1 MIVLCLFCLELLVCV
16 ALGWPI
22 VAALLVGLVL
32 FAGWALRQGY
42 GLRAVGGML
51 WSGIR
56 TAKNVLIVFLL
67 IGVLTALWRACGTV
81 PLLICYAVDLIH
93 PGTLVITSF
102 LLTSAVSA
110 LMGTSFG
117 AAATMGAVCMTAAA
131 SMGVSPVLAGGAV
144 LSGVFFGDRCLPVST
159 SALLIS
165 ELTHTDIYDNL
176 RAMVRTAFVPFA
188 LTCAVYA
195 VLGAMAHGGG
205 AAQDVRTLF
214 ARVCTLH
221 WLALLPAALIL
232 VLSALHV
239 HVRWVMCASIAAAF
253 TLCLT
258 LQHQPLA
265 EVLRCM
271 LTGYA
276 APDAAAGALLNG
288 GGVVSM
294 LRVTAIV
301 CISAAYS
308 GIFQATGLLGTAKA
322 GIARMS
328 RRITPFGAMLCTA
341 IAASMIACNQTLSIL
356 LTHQLCADTEPDGPS
371 CAIDLENSV
380 VVLAPLVPWSIA
392 GAVPLASAGAPEQ
405 SLLAAC
411 YLYLIPL
418 CSLVWKLLRRR
429 RVTA

>member
-32 FAGWALRQGY
+32 FVGWALRQGH

-67 IGVLTALWRACGTV
+67 IGVLTALWRTCGTV
-81 PLLICYAVDLIH
+81 PLLICYAVNLIH

-102 LLTSAVSA
+102 LLASAVSA

-131 SMGVSPVLAGGAV
+131 SIGVSPVLAGGAV
-144 LSGVFFGDRCLPVST
+144 LSGVFFGDRCSPVST

-205 AAQDVRTLF
+205 AAQDVRALF

-221 WLALLPAALIL
+221 WLALLPAVLIL

-258 LQHQPLA
+258 VQHQPLA
-265 EVLRCM
+265 DVLRCM
-271 LTGYA
+271 LTGYV

-288 GGVVSM
+288 GGIVSM
-294 LRVTAIV
+294 LNVSAIV
-301 CISAAYS
+301 CLSAHEPAHHALRRHVLHGRRRVHDRLQPDALHSAHAPTLRRY
-308 GIFQATGLLGTAKA
+308 GA
-322 GIARMS
+322 GR
-328 RRITPFGAMLCTA
+328 P
-341 IAASMIACNQTLSIL
+341 
-356 LTHQLCADTEPDGPS
+356 
-371 CAIDLENSV
+371 V
-380 VVLAPLVPWSIA
+380 VRHRP
-392 GAVPLASAGAPEQ
+392 G
-405 SLLAAC
+405 
-411 YLYLIPL
+411 
-418 CSLVWKLLRRR
+418 KLRRR
-429 RVTA
+429 ARAARPVVDRGRSAAGLGRCAGAEPAGRVLSLPDPAVLARLEAPAPPACYRLT

>member
-1 MIVLCLFCLELLVCV
+1 
-16 ALGWPI
+16 
-22 VAALLVGLVL
+22 
-32 FAGWALRQGY
+32 
-42 GLRAVGGML
+42 
-51 WSGIR
+51 
-56 TAKNVLIVFLL
+56 
-67 IGVLTALWRACGTV
+67 
-81 PLLICYAVDLIH
+81 
-93 PGTLVITSF
+93 
-102 LLTSAVSA
+102 
-110 LMGTSFG
+110 
-117 AAATMGAVCMTAAA
+117 
-131 SMGVSPVLAGGAV
+131 
-144 LSGVFFGDRCLPVST
+144 
-159 SALLIS
+159 
-165 ELTHTDIYDNL
+165 
-176 RAMVRTAFVPFA
+176 
-188 LTCAVYA
+188 
-195 VLGAMAHGGG
+195 
-205 AAQDVRTLF
+205 
-214 ARVCTLH
+214 
-221 WLALLPAALIL
+221 
-232 VLSALHV
+232 
-239 HVRWVMCASIAAAF
+239 
-253 TLCLT
+253 
-258 LQHQPLA
+258 
-265 EVLRCM
+265 M

-288 GGVVSM
+288 GGIVSM

-328 RRITPFGAMLCTA
+328 RRITPFGAMFCTA
-341 IAASMIACNQTLSIL
+341 VAASMIACNQTLSIL

>member
-1 MIVLCLFCLELLVCV
+1 
-16 ALGWPI
+16 
-22 VAALLVGLVL
+22 
-32 FAGWALRQGY
+32 
-42 GLRAVGGML
+42 ML
-51 WSGIR
+51 WSGVR

-102 LLTSAVSA
+102 LLASAVSA

-144 LSGVFFGDRCLPVST
+144 LSGVFFGDRCSPVST

-205 AAQDVRTLF
+205 AAQDVRALF

-221 WLALLPAALIL
+221 WLALLLAVLIL

-258 LQHQPLA
+258 VQHQPLA
-265 EVLRCM
+265 DVLRCM

-276 APDAAAGALLNG
+276 APDAAAGA
-288 GGVVSM
+288 SPP
-294 LRVTAIV
+294 
-301 CISAAYS
+301 SAPCS
-308 GIFQATGLLGTAKA
+308 
-322 GIARMS
+322 AR
-328 RRITPFGAMLCTA
+328 
-341 IAASMIACNQTLSIL
+341 
-356 LTHQLCADTEPDGPS
+356 PS
-371 CAIDLENSV
+371 
-380 VVLAPLVPWSIA
+380 PRP
-392 GAVPLASAGAPEQ
+392 
-405 SLLAAC
+405 
-411 YLYLIPL
+411 
-418 CSLVWKLLRRR
+418 
-429 RVTA
+429 